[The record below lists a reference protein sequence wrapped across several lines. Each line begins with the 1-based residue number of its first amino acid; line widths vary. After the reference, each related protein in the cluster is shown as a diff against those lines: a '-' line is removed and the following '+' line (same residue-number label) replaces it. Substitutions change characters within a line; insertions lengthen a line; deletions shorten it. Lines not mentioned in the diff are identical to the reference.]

1 MSEQYENA
9 YTRQDES
16 LYGIVARQLKSGR
29 AARRQD
35 EEALYERVAAE
46 IATRGVKQG
55 LWAKAF
61 TQCDGS
67 LERTKALYVKLRVQ
81 ALKDEAALMA
91 QRALPYAGQPET
103 LGSYVYKIC
112 RAFLRVLKRIA
123 IIFFYLLCLLI
134 AISIVMKG

>member
-1 MSEQYENA
+1 M
-9 YTRQDES
+9 
-16 LYGIVARQLKSGR
+16 
-29 AARRQD
+29 
-35 EEALYERVAAE
+35 
-46 IATRGVKQG
+46 KQG

-61 TQCDGS
+61 AQCDGS

-123 IIFFYLLCLLI
+123 LFIFCLWCLWVVI
-134 AISIVMKG
+134 FIVMKG